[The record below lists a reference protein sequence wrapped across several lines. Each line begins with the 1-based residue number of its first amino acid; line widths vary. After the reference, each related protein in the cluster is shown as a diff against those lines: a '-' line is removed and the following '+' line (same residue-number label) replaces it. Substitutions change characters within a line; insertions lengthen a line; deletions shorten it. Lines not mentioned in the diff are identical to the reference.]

1 VPNFNF
7 KPLLAAASAASSQS
21 LHLTNTTPNAN
32 PNSNNNNNDHHN
44 HHHHQQQSRLESPK
58 IKLYALLLDY
68 YKIIDEINQLKL
80 SSGAQNNVKPLYSK
94 NLNKQM
100 TINNSYNSNNNNEI
114 AEMGNRSSS
123 SNSHL
128 VDTQLNLLAK
138 QRDEAQTIIWS
149 YINAT
154 YKPRMV
160 DVVSGE
166 LLFDPT
172 TISFTYPLILFC
184 ILNKACLLSKTKTTC
199 HATAL

>member
-32 PNSNNNNNDHHN
+32 NNNDH

-100 TINNSYNSNNNNEI
+100 TINNSYNTNNNEI

-184 ILNKACLLSKTKTTC
+184 ILNKACLLSKTKTIC